1 MIDKIKKELVY
12 LKSIEGIDIDYFS
25 IMYPYNDFKSAIF
38 ALCNKNGIEDDY
50 IVMYYKNKLKSI
62 TFNKYISERNNN
74 EYGIFNQINA
84 IEEIKSSPALQY
96 MYQSS
101 NDFKKYVEVLISED
115 KYNDYLYLDFL
126 LFVKIIIMNNS
137 VGFKIADF

>member
-1 MIDKIKKELVY
+1 MIDKIKKELNY
-12 LKSIEGIDIDYFS
+12 LKSIESIDIDYFS
-25 IMYPYNDFKSAIF
+25 TIYPYNDFKSAIF
-38 ALCNKNGIEDDY
+38 ALCNKIGVEDDY
-50 IVMYYKNKLKSI
+50 ILMYYKNKLKSI